1 MVNDGVYSQSDSFNL
16 HDRSQN
22 VDEHLGQPE
31 MELVQI
37 ELAKK
42 KSLVEWNS
50 MDGEGEQDEFIS
62 GNEEGTSSE
71 GEETEILTIKDE
83 ERVQKVVVK
92 KESRTLQ
99 FLPIQESSVHLH
111 TYAWALCTCRHLYLV
126 ALSTTGG
133 P

>member
-1 MVNDGVYSQSDSFNL
+1 
-16 HDRSQN
+16 
-22 VDEHLGQPE
+22 VDEHVEQPE
-31 MELVQI
+31 MELAYI
-37 ELAKK
+37 ELAKTWNY
-42 KSLVEWNS
+42 LVEWNS
-50 MDGEGEQDEFIS
+50 MDGEGERDEFIS
-62 GNEEGTSSE
+62 GDEVRTSSK
-71 GEETEILTIKDE
+71 GEETEILTIQDE